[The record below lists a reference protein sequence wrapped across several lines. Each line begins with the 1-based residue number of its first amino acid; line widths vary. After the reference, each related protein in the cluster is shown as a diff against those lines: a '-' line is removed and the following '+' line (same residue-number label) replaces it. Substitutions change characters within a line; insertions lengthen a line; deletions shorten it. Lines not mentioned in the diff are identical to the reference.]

1 MSRFGQCF
9 PHCRGIDKAVMKNE
23 KLTTDEYDALELI
36 QRGTKQDLA
45 SACVGR
51 NMKRLC
57 GIKMANRG
65 RDGRLTLTDKGAEVL
80 FLRRCIISLRA
91 LALDPAT
98 RLDEDV
104 LRFLS
109 RKSHV
114 MPIETGGYALTDKGR
129 ESLADIELQIE
140 AGR

>member
-1 MSRFGQCF
+1 
-9 PHCRGIDKAVMKNE
+9 MKND

-45 SACVGR
+45 TACVGR
-51 NMKRLC
+51 NLKRLS
-57 GIKMANRG
+57 GIKLANRG
-65 RDGRLTLTDKGAEVL
+65 RDGRITLTDKGLEVL
-80 FLRRCIISLRA
+80 FLRRCISGLRA
-91 LALDPAT
+91 LALDPAA

-129 ESLADIELQIE
+129 ESLDDIEQQ
-140 AGR
+140 AGGR